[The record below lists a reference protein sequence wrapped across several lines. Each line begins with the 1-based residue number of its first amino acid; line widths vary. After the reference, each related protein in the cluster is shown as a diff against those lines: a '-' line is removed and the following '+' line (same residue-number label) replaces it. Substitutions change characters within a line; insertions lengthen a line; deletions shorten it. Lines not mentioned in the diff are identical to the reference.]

1 MVNDIV
7 PTDYTHIS
15 FDTGQQTPAYVFP
28 DTGHLIRT
36 HNHNGDTWFVGIDV
50 AAILGLTDP
59 RKSLNLLDEDER
71 HTIPVTDVLGRQQD
85 TIVINEPG
93 LYSLILRSRRPEAR
107 AFKRWITHDV
117 IPAIRKTGRY
127 EAAPAIPQSYA
138 EALRAHADAVELAET
153 RRLELEAAA
162 PKVEAF
168 DTYLS
173 ATGRYTI
180 AQVAKLLGVPEVGPI
195 KLYAFLRARDVLMT
209 GGTNHNV
216 PYQRH
221 IDLGR
226 FTVEGAVRRN
236 SATSEL
242 ITREDGKP
250 IGEKVTHVTPKGIEF
265 VRKMLV
271 QAGHRPLHVDLG

>member
-1 MVNDIV
+1 MSDL
-7 PTDYTHIS
+7 TRFT
-15 FDTGQQTPAYVFP
+15 FP
-28 DTGHLIRT
+28 DAAKDVRVIDIDG
-36 HNHNGDTWFVGIDV
+36 NPWFVINDVCKILDLTNPRMAAGRLNDNDVSTTYVQDTAGRNQSTNITNESGLYDLIIDS
-50 AAILGLTDP
+50 
-59 RKSLNLLDEDER
+59 RKPWAREFR
-71 HTIPVTDVLGRQQD
+71 RWVVTDV
-85 TIVINEPG
+85 
-93 LYSLILRSRRPEAR
+93 
-107 AFKRWITHDV
+107 
-117 IPAIRKTGRY
+117 IPSIRKTGRY
-127 EAAPAIPQSYA
+127 ETQPAIPQSYA